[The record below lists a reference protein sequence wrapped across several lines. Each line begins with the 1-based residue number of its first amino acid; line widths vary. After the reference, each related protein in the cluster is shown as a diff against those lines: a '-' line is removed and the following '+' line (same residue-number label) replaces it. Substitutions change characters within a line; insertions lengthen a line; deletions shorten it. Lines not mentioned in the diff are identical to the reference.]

1 MARVLIHV
9 GAHRTG
15 SSAFQMFLDLNA
27 DALRAQDLDL
37 AYPSRDG
44 AEGGK
49 LKLFLPAPTHTQEAL
64 EWREGKASYNLSR
77 QVTDPARRLVLSEEN
92 LLGGLDPF
100 VRGRFYPFCE
110 LRARFLARVLK
121 GRPVGRV
128 LLVVRPYD
136 SMFVSAFRKLS
147 EYKQMPDFNET
158 REDMAAFKGNG
169 WPGVVLTLL
178 RELAPRRL
186 MILPYQRSRREVDL
200 ARALVPGLQTEGL
213 REPVHPVNAS
223 LSDAALIELQKHYAA
238 GELPQRALVEQLR
251 TDYADAAPPH
261 PYAVFTPEQKAA
273 LRARYEADLETLRL
287 LMGVR
292 ILDPEEVPG

>member
-27 DALRAQDLDL
+27 DALRAQNLDL

-49 LKLFLPAPTHTQEAL
+49 LRLFLPAPTHERAAVD
-64 EWREGKASYNLSR
+64 WRVGKASYNLAR
-77 QVTDPARRLVLSEEN
+77 QVTDPDRRLVLSEEN
-92 LLGGLDPF
+92 LLGRLDPF
-100 VRGRFYPFCE
+100 ARGRFYPFCAA
-110 LRARFLARVLK
+110 RTRFLARVLK
-121 GRPVGRV
+121 GRQVGRI

-147 EYKQMPDFNET
+147 EYREMPDFNAT
-158 REDMAAFKGNG
+158 RAEMTAFEGDG
-169 WPGVVLTLL
+169 WPEVALTLI
-178 RELAPRRL
+178 RELAPRKL
-186 MILPYQRSRREVDL
+186 MILPYQRPRREVDL

-213 REPVHPVNAS
+213 REPAHPVNAS
-223 LSDAALIELQKHYAA
+223 LSDAALIELQKRYAA
-238 GELPQRALVEQLR
+238 GEPSNRAVTEQLR
-251 TDYADAAPPH
+251 AEYADAEPPR
-261 PYAVFTPEQKAA
+261 PYAAFTPEQKTA
-273 LRARYEADLETLRL
+273 LRARYEADLSTLRL

-292 ILDPEEVPG
+292 VLDPEEVPG